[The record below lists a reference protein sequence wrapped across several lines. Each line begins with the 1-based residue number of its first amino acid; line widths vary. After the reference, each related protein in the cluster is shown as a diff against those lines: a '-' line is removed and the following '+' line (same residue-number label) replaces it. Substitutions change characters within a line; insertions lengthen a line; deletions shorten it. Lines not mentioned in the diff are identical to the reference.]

1 MDKPPTEE
9 EADHEDKKAENI
21 HLIMYHLRFKEKDDS
36 TRREWR
42 DLINIKEE
50 VVLKPKLC

>member
-21 HLIMYHLRFKEKDDS
+21 HLDYVSFKIQRK
-36 TRREWR
+36 R
-42 DLINIKEE
+42 
-50 VVLKPKLC
+50 